1 MYSNNDFRYYKGG
14 SYLAHYGTKGMK
26 WKKKKSQWDPKNR
39 PVARKKTPYYSNGKD
54 PAAGRNDFVKDGKVS
69 RRKGEKGRYFMN
81 PYGKTSEYDYSVHNV
96 GETSQNKRTKKLK
109 KKKSWREKIF
119 GR

>member
-1 MYSNNDFRYYKGG
+1 MYSNNDFRYYKEGE
-14 SYLAHYGTKGMK
+14 YLAHFGVKGMK

-39 PVARKKTPYYSNGKD
+39 PVARKKTAYYSNGKD
-54 PAAGRNDFVKDGKVS
+54 PAAGRNDFVKDGTVG
-69 RRKGEKGRYFMN
+69 RRKNKKGRYEMN
-81 PYGKTSEYDYSVHNV
+81 YYNHTKDDYSVHNV
-96 GETSQNKRTKKLK
+96 GTTSQSKRTKKLK